1 MTHASFVVPFLLLAS
16 TVAAQEPLEIYYA
29 LYPDYAVPE
38 NCTQFTTRS
47 ELGQGAGEILQA
59 GLGWI
64 TFGFGDYNRG
74 GGTTGYITTFH
85 ARIQD
90 QNEATREQIRFVL
103 RKADQ
108 TGTSPDATAG
118 GLVYRSQLLPHRGTG
133 AVDISFALG
142 TPVSFAQNVQHFFG
156 VWLPAAPN
164 WPADG
169 LSQWYADD
177 QQGTLGRASCRER
190 GHHA

>member
-1 MTHASFVVPFLLLAS
+1 FHVTGVQ
-16 TVAAQEPLEIYYA
+16 TCA
-29 LYPDYAVPE
+29 LPI
-38 NCTQFTTRS
+38 S
-47 ELGQGAGEILQA
+47 
-59 GLGWI
+59 
-64 TFGFGDYNRG
+64 
-74 GGTTGYITTFH
+74 
-85 ARIQD
+85 
-90 QNEATREQIRFVL
+90 
-103 RKADQ
+103 
-108 TGTSPDATAG
+108 SPDATAG
-118 GLVYRSQLLPHRGTG
+118 GLVYRSQLLPHRGNG

-177 QQGTLGRASCRER
+177 QQGKIGRASCRER